1 MDRPPETTEG
11 RMKRQTD
18 IGELISIFYS
28 QFLELYGDAELASV
42 ATAAVINDMLSAP
55 SSPSVPQMETQA
67 A

>member
-1 MDRPPETTEG
+1 
-11 RMKRQTD
+11 MKRQTD

-42 ATAAVINDMLSAP
+42 ATATVINDMLAASA
-55 SSPSVPQMETQA
+55 SPSVPQVGAQA

>member
-1 MDRPPETTEG
+1 MDRPPETTEAH
-11 RMKRQTD
+11 MKRQTD

-42 ATAAVINDMLSAP
+42 ATATVINDMLAASA
-55 SSPSVPQMETQA
+55 SPSVPQEGAQA

>member
-1 MDRPPETTEG
+1 
-11 RMKRQTD
+11 MKRQTD